1 MTYYRTIFYPNL
13 TKKKSKENFVLEIRS
28 ISQGG
33 EGGGEGKRG
42 ICIRAVNPGSSV
54 YDRAYSWRY
63 RLLGTPMQLH
73 NEVVTAIA
81 AINLAE
87 ARVCMRTS
95 DVSGKTG
102 YGNACKSCNK
112 SIIYIWAGREESV
125 TGRDRVGV
133 KGKRDSRQ
141 GVLERSARYG
151 AAD

>member
-13 TKKKSKENFVLEIRS
+13 TKKKAKKTLSSKFARFRKEEEEEKER
-28 ISQGG
+28 G
-33 EGGGEGKRG
+33 ESERN
-42 ICIRAVNPGSSV
+42 AVNPGSSV

-73 NEVVTAIA
+73 NEVVRAIA

-95 DVSGKTG
+95 DVSGKMG